1 MLLEVKRTQ
10 LGVDATNGELW
21 IDGVREC
28 FTLEDEVRDGPK
40 VYGETAVPAG
50 EYEITFRT
58 VGGFHT
64 KTQKYYDS
72 KYGFGPGWHQGMLWI
87 RDVKNFKF
95 ILIHPGNDS
104 LDTFGCLLVGQTQQ
118 NLDDNAVGFIGRSR
132 AAYEAMYPKVRDALL
147 AGEKVTI
154 KYTNLGQVEP
164 EPVSDKIV
172 KKEEHLLNKG
182 DKGLNVK
189 FLQNLLLSWDSGCLP
204 KFGADSDFGGE
215 TTEAVKGF
223 QSSQGLNPSGSIDFM
238 TAIALSKYVKE

>member
-1 MLLEVKRTQ
+1 MKLEVKRTQ
-10 LGVDATNGELW
+10 LGVDATNGELF
-21 IDGVREC
+21 INNVREC

-40 VYGETAVPAG
+40 VYGETAVPTG
-50 EYEITFRT
+50 EYEITLRT

-64 KTQKYYDS
+64 RTKKHYDNKT
-72 KYGFGPGWHQGMLWI
+72 GFGPGWHQGMLWVRNI
-87 RDVKNFKF
+87 PGFDF
-95 ILIHPGNDS
+95 ILIHPGNDDS
-104 LDTFGCLLVGQTQQ
+104 DTLGCLLVGQTQQ
-118 NLDDNAVGFIGRSR
+118 DLDKNKDGFIGRSR
-132 AAYEAMYPKVRDALL
+132 DAYEALYPKVRDALL

-223 QSSQGLNPSGSIDFM
+223 QSSQGLDPSGSIDFM